1 MFLLYI
7 YAGFLLV
14 VAGILEII
22 LLLVRRVTGRRG
34 TGYLVAASV
43 VRAIC
48 YMPAG
53 VPVGH
58 GALLAPLP
66 AAALFGP
73 VVWPGGT
80 AAIVCFLLFV
90 VISLGGSL
98 FARAL
103 RAERAALAA
112 GE

>member
-1 MFLLYI
+1 MFFLYS

-14 VAGILEII
+14 TAGILEIV
-22 LLLVRRVTGRRG
+22 LLLVRRVTGGRS

-53 VPVGH
+53 VMVGH
-58 GALLAPLP
+58 GGLLAPLP

-73 VVWPGGT
+73 VAWPGLPGG
-80 AAIVCFLLFV
+80 IISFLLFV
-90 VISLGGSL
+90 IIFLGGSL

-103 RAERAALAA
+103 RAERAALAT